1 MNILSRPRREFL
13 NVCVFPSS
21 YLFLSFHTADSRS
34 VTTYVQ
40 SRVSTRMGV
49 TSHMKHAYRTYRY
62 HGEYLRMHLR
72 SIVRCHSHAANQ
84 STLFSF
90 FFFST
95 SLWIIHRNSRLVQR
109 FDRSIQ
115 RVLKDDRCYVIILS
129 RLDSWKPSIH
139 ARHEDTQIHAHRY
152 SAPYVWRARRRYTL
166 GEKKVGKGKR
176 KRRRR
181 NDESALARS
190 LLRVEG

>member
-84 STLFSF
+84 STLFF
-90 FFFST
+90 FFFFNFSLNHPSKFKVSST
-95 SLWIIHRNSRLVQR
+95 IRSIDTTRIERRPVLRYNTFSARLVETVYP
-109 FDRSIQ
+109 RS
-115 RVLKDDRCYVIILS
+115 
-129 RLDSWKPSIH
+129 P
-139 ARHEDTQIHAHRY
+139 
-152 SAPYVWRARRRYTL
+152 RRYANTRAPL
-166 GEKKVGKGKR
+166 QRTVR
-176 KRRRR
+176 
-181 NDESALARS
+181 LA
-190 LLRVEG
+190 GA